1 MQKKSSFGLV
11 IPCYNE
17 EKAIPEFLK
26 ELDQFIELYGDQNCE
41 FDLSILFVDNGSSDN
56 SRTLLESYCINKSAV
71 NICFEL
77 NLGYGAALKTG
88 FHLLNTDFFGFVD
101 LDQTYPL
108 NDFIKLLNEA
118 AEHGFDMVMGGRL
131 HYRSDIP
138 TSRKTGNW
146 FYSLLTRF
154 FFKTPIVDM
163 CTGMRVFRSS
173 VKNQITNL
181 KENDLSFSIEL
192 TICAL
197 KQKWK
202 INEYPIDYRERAGE
216 SKLSV
221 VRDGLKFLIV
231 LIRTAI
237 V

>member
-17 EKAIPEFLK
+17 EKAIPDFLK
-26 ELDQFIELYGDQNCE
+26 ELDRFIELYKVQCCE
-41 FDLSILFVDNGSSDN
+41 FELSILFVDNGSLDN
-56 SRTLLESYCINKSAV
+56 SLLLLDSYCANKLAV
-71 NICFEL
+71 KLCVEP

-88 FHLLNTDFFGFVD
+88 FHHLHADYLGFVD

-108 NDFIKLLNEA
+108 NDFIRLLNEA
-118 AEHGFDMVMGGRL
+118 TKHGFDMVMGGRL
-131 HYRSDIP
+131 HYRSDISA
-138 TSRKTGNW
+138 SRKTGNW
-146 FYSLLTRF
+146 LYSFLTRV

-163 CTGMRVFRSS
+163 CTGMRVFRSG

-197 KQKWK
+197 KRKWK
-202 INEYPIDYRERAGE
+202 INECPIDYRERAGE
-216 SKLSV
+216 SKLSIV
-221 VRDGLKFLIV
+221 KDGLKFLVV
-231 LIRTAI
+231 LIRTAL